1 MMRTDI
7 HKLDYVD
14 AAMGLNDSVYGQM
27 SDEAD
32 NLTDVIETE
41 HGDVKANLD
50 ELYFYKRV
58 LSVISNY
65 DLPFKAAIGYYE
77 LVNSLEMLYENRD
90 GYIGDSDTDEDIFR
104 YVLEYGYMLYDRLA
118 KPFEDEYD
126 VYKRV
131 MEREGGDV

>member
-27 SDEAD
+27 SSEAD
-32 NLTDVIETE
+32 NLTDVIEAK

-90 GYIGDSDTDEDIFR
+90 RYIGDNDTDEDIFR